1 MPDAQIPD
9 RPSLEQYKKQA
20 KDLLRSCQDRHP
32 AALERIH
39 RLPRFRNLAPAQLP
53 DQLPTLI
60 LADAQLVLAREH
72 GFPSWPQFATEL
84 EKLRIIR
91 SVEEIQDPVAT
102 FIEVASVPR
111 HGWHGSGSLEHA
123 QLILARYPHVATASI
138 YAAAILADETTVRAF
153 LARYPQ
159 LASASGGPHQ
169 WDALTYL
176 CFSRYLRLDKNRSDD
191 FVRTARALLA
201 AGANANTGWTEYI
214 DDPPRPVPET
224 VIYAAAGI
232 AKHPGLTRLLLDYG
246 ADPNDEETPY
256 HVPETYDNTVLKIM
270 LDSGRFNERSLSWIA
285 ARKADWHDENGLA
298 LALDHGANPNYMNHW
313 SHTPFQHS
321 IRRDNGLVMIE
332 MFLDHGADPS
342 LRNSCDNRNAFQ
354 MAAYHGRGD
363 ILSAFQKRG
372 FVPDYDG
379 ADPELDQLVA
389 ACALADRAR
398 IQSLLAAD
406 PQLLPRLLQIGGSL
420 LARFSGAA
428 NLEGI
433 RALLDLGAAA
443 GAPWPAGDAYYD
455 TPPNSTALHYA
466 AWRAHHDIVREL
478 IARGAPV
485 NATDLRGRTPLQL
498 AVKACI
504 DSYWQRR
511 RQPDSVAA
519 LLAAG
524 ATTQGITLP
533 TGYDAIDQLLLSS

>member
-153 LARYPQ
+153 LARDPQ

-232 AKHPGLTRLLLDYG
+232 AKDPGLTRLLLDYG

-270 LDSGRFNERSLSWIA
+270 LDSGRFNERSLSWVA
-285 ARKADWHDENGLA
+285 ARKADWHDEKGLA
-298 LALDHGANPNYMNHW
+298 LALDHGANPNYMTHW

-406 PQLLPRLLQIGGSL
+406 PQLLQRLLQIGGSL

-433 RALLDLGAAA
+433 RALLDLGVAA
-443 GAPWPAGDAYYD
+443 GAPWPEGDAYYD